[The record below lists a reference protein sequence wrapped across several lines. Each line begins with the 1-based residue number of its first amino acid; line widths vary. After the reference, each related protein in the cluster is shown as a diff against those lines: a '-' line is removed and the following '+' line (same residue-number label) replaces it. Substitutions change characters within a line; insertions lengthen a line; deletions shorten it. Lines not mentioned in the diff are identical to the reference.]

1 MVRARLVIYAAE
13 KGSRSLDRRC
23 LRWVMGPT
31 RTAKLGEID
40 LISGRNSQADLIF
53 DEPKH
58 NQDTAQ
64 AGMKG
69 V

>member
-1 MVRARLVIYAAE
+1 
-13 KGSRSLDRRC
+13 
-23 LRWVMGPT
+23 MGPT